1 LLSSVKSRLDN
12 TWLTKTDGAAA
23 SGVGKLAAHAREWC
37 FPIPSLP
44 AKIAVAARAAIA
56 AARGRSPE
64 AVFDST
70 APAADLTQCF
80 QTSGLFKTHRRMA
93 SRGLLEV
100 ALAATAYDAEQPTLH
115 SVFASSEWRGGCAV
129 TVVAYAQPCRFPAYA
144 LKFASKLRCISF
156 PRIEPFVGIIVN
168 NEVDCLPE
176 ASISV
181 SEGVSLSDY
190 LFKERHALSFRDMI
204 DLAVDIASAV
214 ACVVPAKP
222 ATRCYVLMLSQVC
235 AQQRAECRSPQ
246 LQHLQR
252 GRIFSVQ
259 LVPCRQ
265 HARTVLCRGRK
276 HCC

>member
-1 LLSSVKSRLDN
+1 
-12 TWLTKTDGAAA
+12 
-23 SGVGKLAAHAREWC
+23 
-37 FPIPSLP
+37 
-44 AKIAVAARAAIA
+44 
-56 AARGRSPE
+56 
-64 AVFDST
+64 
-70 APAADLTQCF
+70 
-80 QTSGLFKTHRRMA
+80 
-93 SRGLLEV
+93 
-100 ALAATAYDAEQPTLH
+100 
-115 SVFASSEWRGGCAV
+115 V

-265 HARTVLCRGRK
+265 HARTVLCRSRK